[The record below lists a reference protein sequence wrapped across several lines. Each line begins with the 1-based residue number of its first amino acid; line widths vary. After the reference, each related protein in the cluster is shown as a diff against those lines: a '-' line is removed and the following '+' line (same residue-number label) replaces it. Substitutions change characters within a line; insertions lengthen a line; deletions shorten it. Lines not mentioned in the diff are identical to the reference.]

1 MKLAKIANI
10 MVIPQNAGSARPK
23 AVRTAEA
30 KNRLSEL
37 LRGGRRGARYRIF
50 DRDTPV
56 ADLIPVDD
64 GQDNQ
69 SPADEAIQ
77 RRRLVEQC
85 VIRPGEPGGA
95 PTELLRAGPRL
106 VRGSAV
112 AVLLEER
119 KSSR

>member
-10 MVIPQNAGSARPK
+10 MVIPAKTGPARLK

-37 LRGGRRGARYRIF
+37 LRGVRRGARYRIF
-50 DRDTPV
+50 DRNTPV
-56 ADLIPVDD
+56 ADLVPVDD
-64 GQDNQ
+64 WQANH
-69 SPADEAIQ
+69 PPTEEATQ
-77 RRRLVEQC
+77 RRRLVQQG

-95 PTELLRAGPRL
+95 PREILHAGPRL

-119 KSSR
+119 KTGR